1 MNPSGEALHE
11 AGRTIR
17 SRTAAMKSLVIR
29 VGHEAGLHARPA
41 AVFVKEASSH
51 TSKVMLRNLTQGTAW
66 VDAKSILGVLTLGV
80 EQGHE
85 IEVQVE
91 GPDEEQAVAALEA
104 LVRANF
110 GL

>member
-1 MNPSGEALHE
+1 
-11 AGRTIR
+11 
-17 SRTAAMKSLVIR
+17 MKSVTLR
-29 VGHEAGLHARPA
+29 VAHEAGLHARPA
-41 AVFVKEASSH
+41 AVFVKEASGQA
-51 TSKVMLRNLTQGTAW
+51 SKVMLRNLTQGTSW

-91 GPDEEQAVAALEA
+91 GPDEEQAMAALEA
-104 LVRANF
+104 LIRSDF